1 MYTPSC
7 EVVQLVG
14 LVQDK
19 DVTVDLLY
27 RVV

>member
-1 MYTPSC
+1 MYTSSC
-7 EVVQLVG
+7 EVVQLAG

-19 DVTVDLLY
+19 DVTGDLLY

>member
-1 MYTPSC
+1 MYTSSC